1 MNMNVSVASVTKV
14 RPSLEEILNAVTHGI
29 GAALSVAALVGM
41 LFHYA
46 NGGVWHLTSCLVY
59 GISLILLYLA
69 STLYHSFTNIRLKEI
84 FKFIDHASIYVL
96 IAGNYTPFAL
106 LPLHGSLGW
115 TIFGVVW
122 ALAVAGIIFQLFCVK
137 RFRILGTFCYLGMGW
152 FAVVMVQP
160 LLALLP
166 VEAVY
171 WLVAGGL
178 LYTVGAVFYLVR
190 SIPYNHVVW
199 HLFVMAGSA
208 AHFWTIFHYVLP
220 VPEVMQQFSELGMAL
235 SML

>member
-1 MNMNVSVASVTKV
+1 
-14 RPSLEEILNAVTHGI
+14 
-29 GAALSVAALVGM
+29 
-41 LFHYA
+41 
-46 NGGVWHLTSCLVY
+46 
-59 GISLILLYLA
+59 
-69 STLYHSFTNIRLKEI
+69 
-84 FKFIDHASIYVL
+84 
-96 IAGNYTPFAL
+96 
-106 LPLHGSLGW
+106 
-115 TIFGVVW
+115 
-122 ALAVAGIIFQLFCVK
+122 
-137 RFRILGTFCYLGMGW
+137 
-152 FAVVMVQP
+152 MVQP